1 MDPKPPKDRITKP
14 TEADRTVRLS
24 RKGLGLEKDEPTQAL
39 QMGVPAADA
48 TLRLKRDE
56 MSFEEP
62 TVVLKASVPAA
73 DATLRLKRDEMSF
86 EEPTRAIERPKL
98 LTAMEVIDEATHGG
112 TPQVKPS
119 LMMLDAK
126 DIPSWE
132 ETTRFFTPPPATVDP
147 SDSMGETFSNASV
160 PVPMEETLVLPDMHE
175 LDELPNATKA
185 TLVMPVMKTPAAPQ
199 EPKPMEAA
207 TIMPISAEDPS
218 AYLTRQGQSPW
229 PPSTAPSESFTVSTQ
244 LMSGSL
250 LSKAMEATSS
260 NADSALAPVPPDVS
274 ALEGDSPLAR
284 STDIPASP
292 HPIRPMSPI
301 PDRTVDTSIGMA
313 VTSPTLL
320 MPIQPPL
327 APTVHI
333 EPSTPSTPAPTPS
346 LSVQDYSDRQFPV
359 PFPGSKVQTK
369 PIASPAKPVNPA
381 RIPMAAQTI
390 PTGSATKIWIPVA
403 IGILLLITGGI
414 YFAFFRTS
422 LKTNLPIVALPSQ
435 TAEPS
440 LPVPGGMQS
449 TLAQAKAGDSKAM
462 HMLGV
467 SFYYGLNVPQNKEE
481 GLRWMRKAAE
491 TGNEKAKSD
500 LRQMESGGR

>member
-1 MDPKPPKDRITKP
+1 MDPKLPKDRITKP

-24 RKGLGLEKDEPTQAL
+24 RKDLGLEKGEPTQAL

-62 TVVLKASVPAA
+62 T
-73 DATLRLKRDEMSF
+73 
-86 EEPTRAIERPKL
+86 RAIERIERPKL
-98 LTAMEVIDEATHGG
+98 LTAMEVIDEATHGE

-132 ETTRFFTPPPATVDP
+132 ET
-147 SDSMGETFSNASV
+147 
-160 PVPMEETLVLPDMHE
+160 LVFPDTHE
-175 LDELPNATKA
+175 LDELPIAMKA
-185 TLVMPVMKTPAAPQ
+185 TLVMPMMKAPAAPQ
-199 EPKPMEAA
+199 KTEPMEAM
-207 TIMPISAEDPS
+207 TITPISAEDPS
-218 AYLTRQGQSPW
+218 TYLTRHGQSPW
-229 PPSTAPSESFTVSTQ
+229 PASTEPSESSTVSTQ
-244 LMSGSL
+244 LISGSL
-250 LSKAMEATSS
+250 LSRAMEATRS

-274 ALEGDSPLAR
+274 ALEGNSPLAK

-292 HPIRPMSPI
+292 HPLSPLSPV

-327 APTVHI
+327 DPTVHI
-333 EPSTPSTPAPTPS
+333 ERSTPPPTPS

-359 PFPGSKVQTK
+359 PFPGSKLQTK
-369 PIASPAKPVNPA
+369 PIASPVKPVSHA
-381 RIPMAAQTI
+381 RIPMAAQAI
-390 PTGSATKIWIPVA
+390 PTDSSSKIWIPVA

-440 LPVPGGMQS
+440 LPVPAGMKS
-449 TLAQAKAGDSKAM
+449 TLAKAKAGDSKAM

-500 LRQMESGGR
+500 LQQMESGGR